1 VQVLQNDAPAAD
13 AAPAADVAAAPAE
26 PAAEGAPA
34 GQAGDLSANA
44 ADSAAAG
51 LESIGFKIQNS
62 QPCKYKL
69 ADGKYTHHHA
79 HICMPGLVWAW
90 WGAGSCLTWL
100 VTGVPGS
107 CAPKLADDLQLSPL
121 ASACLIIFVT
131 LPAFGMFCFLGDWV

>member
-1 VQVLQNDAPAAD
+1 MTRRPRMRRRPRTWQPLL
-13 AAPAADVAAAPAE
+13 
-26 PAAEGAPA
+26 
-34 GQAGDLSANA
+34 LSRRLRARLRVRLGIYQLMQQTQRQLDWKA
-44 ADSAAAG
+44 
-51 LESIGFKIQNS
+51 
-62 QPCKYKL
+62 L
-69 ADGKYTHHHA
+69 ASRFRTASLASTSLPMVNTHHHA